1 MMKLNSNDSLYAE
14 ELQAA
19 YNFIN
24 HHDDFLVVSHVQPD
38 GDAASSTVAIGW
50 LLSQLGKKFTMINE
64 GAIPSRLDFL
74 WSANEIHNYTLAP
87 PNRTFSTVI
96 CVDCADFSRTG
107 KVQQLFTEDRVL
119 LNIDHHPTNDHFGT
133 VNLIKADAA
142 ATAEIL
148 FDLMNQFGIVWDAQ
162 IATALYTGILTDTG
176 GFRYAN
182 TTPRVMEIVSQLFT
196 YGVNGHQLAD
206 HLLEKMSMAQMLL
219 LTKALSRLTFTDGN
233 RVGYIYVTPE
243 DMSETGA
250 VNEDLE
256 GLVNYPRNIE
266 GVDVGIMFKQVS
278 DVAVKV
284 SLRSNEHVNVAEIAQ
299 SFGGGGH
306 VRAAG
311 CRIEGN
317 LNDVMNQVVE
327 RVRKQ
332 L

>member
-1 MMKLNSNDSLYAE
+1 MKLNSNDSLYAE
-14 ELQAA
+14 QLQSA

-64 GAIPSRLDFL
+64 GAIPNRLDFL

-87 PNRTFSTVI
+87 LNRTYSTVI

-148 FDLMNQFGIVWDAQ
+148 FDLMNQFEITWDVD

-182 TTPRVMEIVSQLFT
+182 TTPRVMEIISQLLT
-196 YGVNGHQLAD
+196 YGVNGHWLAD

-219 LTKALSRLTFTDGN
+219 LTRALSRLSFTDDN

-243 DMSETGA
+243 DMAETGA

-266 GVDVGIMFKQVS
+266 GVDVGILFKQVS
-278 DVAVKV
+278 DVAVKI
-284 SLRSNEHVNVAEIAQ
+284 SLRSNENVNVAEIAQ

-306 VRAAG
+306 VRASG
-311 CRIEGN
+311 CRIEGT
-317 LNDVMNQVVE
+317 LQDVMKQVVE
-327 RVRKQ
+327 RVRQQ